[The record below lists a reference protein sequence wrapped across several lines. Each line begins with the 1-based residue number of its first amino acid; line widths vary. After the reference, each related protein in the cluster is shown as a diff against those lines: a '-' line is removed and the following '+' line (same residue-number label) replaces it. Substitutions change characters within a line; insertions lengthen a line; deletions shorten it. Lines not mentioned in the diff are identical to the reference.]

1 MQDNTQKLDEVT
13 QQYVNDLNDCGQ
25 ALDLQADE
33 LDVNLLRYEMLYSES
48 EVTQVRVSIRILRVV
63 ANQHRIAAMQ
73 VVAQYNRLS
82 A

>member
-13 QQYVNDLNDCGQ
+13 QQYVNDLNDCAQ